1 MRRQAIIDNIQQI
14 SWWRNAAIVVALIAV
29 AVTPSLAQAPEN
41 NALSTIVEQ
50 YRTRSQGWEPVIQRY
65 ALSLFW
71 LLATIQFV
79 WTGIRVVIEGADI
92 KGIAAALVQRTLVV
106 GLFYLF
112 LLNGTSWAGT
122 IVDSMAQLAN
132 EANAANG
139 VSTTI
144 KPATILDIG
153 LSLAG
158 KIVGGMSM
166 LSPVDSLS
174 LFVAGT
180 VIVVCFAL
188 IAAFMLAA
196 LCELYIVM
204 NAGLIVLSFGATDW
218 TSSYALN
225 YFRHIFATALK
236 LFVMQLVVGLGQG
249 FVQDWSAGIEA
260 NTNQVFSMI
269 GISIV
274 FLALVKEVPSTAASL
289 IDRPI
294 SGSDRGII
302 PAANT
307 VGATTAAAAV
317 GVSTRGYQS
326 AGMVGSATSLA
337 QAQTG
342 SAGGVGGAL
351 LTAGRAATNIAG
363 AAMQDLNARAM
374 DHKNPLWKATTM
386 PSRMGAQMS
395 SKRDAIREGREEKAS
410 LSAASPSSSSSSS
423 SGKYQRDTT
432 TKQTGNS

>member
-1 MRRQAIIDNIQQI
+1 M
-14 SWWRNAAIVVALIAV
+14 
-29 AVTPSLAQAPEN
+29 
-41 NALSTIVEQ
+41 
-50 YRTRSQGWEPVIQRY
+50 
-65 ALSLFW
+65 
-71 LLATIQFV
+71 
-79 WTGIRVVIEGADI
+79 EGADI

-112 LLNGTSWAGT
+112 LLNGTSWATT

-139 VSTTI
+139 VTTTI

-158 KIVGGMSM
+158 KIVGGISM

-294 SGSDRGII
+294 SGADRTII

-307 VGATTAAAAV
+307 VGATSAAAAV

-326 AGMVGSATSLA
+326 AGMAGSATLLSR
-337 QAQTG
+337 AQTEG
-342 SAGGVGGAL
+342 TGGAL
-351 LTAGRAATNIAG
+351 MTAGRAATNIAG
-363 AAMQDLNARAM
+363 AAIQDLNARAM

-395 SKRDAIREGREEKAS
+395 SKRDAIREGKEEKAS
-410 LSAASPSSSSSSS
+410 PSTNPP
-423 SGKYQRDTT
+423 RDSTS
-432 TKQTGNS
+432 KQVGNS

>member
-1 MRRQAIIDNIQQI
+1 MAPMRRHTILEKIRGHH
-14 SWWRNAAIVVALIAV
+14 WWWSGVVAAV
-29 AVTPSLAQAPEN
+29 FVIVLASPSLAQAPEN

-50 YRTRSQGWEPVIQRY
+50 YRTRSQGWEPVIRRY

-79 WTGIRVVIEGADI
+79 WTGIRVVMEGADI

-112 LLNGTSWAGT
+112 LLNGTSWATT

-139 VSTTI
+139 VTTTI

-158 KIVGGMSM
+158 KIVGGISM

-294 SGSDRGII
+294 SGADRTII

-307 VGATTAAAAV
+307 VGATTTAAAV

-326 AGMVGSATSLA
+326 AGMAGSATLLSR
-337 QAQTG
+337 AQTEG
-342 SAGGVGGAL
+342 TGGAL
-351 LTAGRAATNIAG
+351 MTAGRAATNIAG
-363 AAMQDLNARAM
+363 AAIQDLNARAM

-395 SKRDAIREGREEKAS
+395 SKRDAIREGKEEKAS
-410 LSAASPSSSSSSS
+410 PSTNPP
-423 SGKYQRDTT
+423 RDSTS
-432 TKQTGNS
+432 KQVGNS

>member
-1 MRRQAIIDNIQQI
+1 MGRQEI
-14 SWWRNAAIVVALIAV
+14 SDTIEGPHWWRNAAIAVALIAV
-29 AVTPSLAQAPEN
+29 FVTPSLAQAPEN

-79 WTGIRVVIEGADI
+79 WTGIRVVMEGADI

-122 IVDSMAQLAN
+122 IVDSMARLAN

-294 SGSDRGII
+294 SGADRTII
-302 PAANT
+302 PAASA

-326 AGMVGSATSLA
+326 AGMVGSAASLA
-337 QAQTG
+337 SAQTG
-342 SAGGVGGAL
+342 NGGGLGGAL
-351 LTAGRAATNIAG
+351 LTGGKMATNIAG
-363 AAMQDLNARAM
+363 AAIQDLNARAM

-395 SKRDAIREGREEKAS
+395 SRRDALREGGEEKGSGSSLGSPHAS
-410 LSAASPSSSSSSS
+410 ISPSA
-423 SGKYQRDTT
+423 KQPRDTT
-432 TKQTGNS
+432 TKQTGNG